1 MRLIVDCV
9 LLGIMISGVLHKRN
23 ETYLWKVLYIQGLF
37 WISASV
43 LIEFPAVVCHPS
55 PRF

>member
-1 MRLIVDCV
+1 MDCV

-43 LIEFPAVVCHPS
+43 LIEVPAVVCHPS